1 MAQKVK
7 WEEANFKWEK
17 APTDETANR
26 YTWDLV
32 EISEIIQEVSVASSI
47 EPELLKKLDKKKKKK
62 LVRLIMHKNGKKVYD
77 EEKEVK
83 TLHLKVKDVEIIAE
97 EIKKHVQ
104 IIY

>member
-17 APTDETANR
+17 APTDDAANR
-26 YTWDLV
+26 YTWDDVL
-32 EISEIIQEVSVASSI
+32 EIIQEVSVGASI

-62 LVRLIMHKNGKKVYD
+62 LVRLIMHRNGKKVYD